1 MPYIFPLP
9 FQSQITTS
17 KKNMLMYMSVR
28 FCYTWNNNLVK
39 FQIELV
45 NQLVILRV
53 GQTCLQLGVVQAVAL
68 PSSLSSTRHRRRHQ
82 HYHFLLLLRH
92 HHHHNRYLQ
101 RYFVTVIVIGLI
113 IIVFVMFVVD
123 QTVGSSSSKGATWY
137 SSFW

>member
-39 FQIELV
+39 FQVELV

-92 HHHHNRYLQ
+92 HHHNRYRQ

-123 QTVGSSSSKGATWY
+123 QAVGSSSSKRATWY
-137 SSFW
+137 S